1 MDSQDYIFKI
11 NDLSRSFNNHRV
23 LNVPT
28 LNIPRGKLVIIIGS
42 SGCGK
47 STLLETLG
55 LMVKPVLN
63 PKQPN
68 FESNANDISIVFTS
82 SNDETIDYKDIWQ
95 NDDQGELLRK
105 TYFSFLFQEANL
117 LPNMNVEENILLS
130 TIIQN
135 GQINNIDWRD
145 KYNKLLE
152 NVGLS
157 KEIAKKNPINL
168 SGGQKQRVAF
178 ARSAMRSFEVLFADE
193 PTGNLDPVNARM
205 VYDLMQQNIKDDSN
219 KTAIIVTHN
228 LKLGLEYADLVIPLE
243 YDGKC
248 GIVNEEN
255 IFYNNN
261 EYWSNATKEYSNNDD
276 AFEDIRAI
284 IQPK

>member
-55 LMVKPVLN
+55 LMVKPVLD
-63 PKQPN
+63 PKKTN
-68 FESNANDISIVFTS
+68 FESNANNISIVFTS

-95 NDDQGELLRK
+95 NDGQGELLRK

-135 GQINNIDWRD
+135 GQINNIDWRN

-205 VYDLMQQNIKDDSN
+205 VYDLIQQNIKDDSN

-248 GIVNEEN
+248 GILNEEN